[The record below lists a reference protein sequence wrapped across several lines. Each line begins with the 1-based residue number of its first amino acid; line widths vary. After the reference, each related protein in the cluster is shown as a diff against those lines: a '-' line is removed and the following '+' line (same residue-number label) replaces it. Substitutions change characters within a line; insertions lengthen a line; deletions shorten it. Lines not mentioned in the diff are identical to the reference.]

1 MWRGD
6 MSTETLMTLGK
17 SRTLSKPRYPYL
29 EDGETIS
36 TLQVYMTIQYQR
48 VKNLKIYYVRQ
59 GVRCG
64 GSKSELQ
71 RKMSAFTELPFKR

>member
-48 VKNLKIYYVRQ
+48 VKKTQKKKRWISIY
-59 GVRCG
+59 
-64 GSKSELQ
+64 K
-71 RKMSAFTELPFKR
+71 KK